1 MGRMPD
7 IEAAIFDFGGVLTEP
22 IFRRTHA
29 DDGHARLAR
38 FFVTEAVSVY
48 AEPTGEH
55 DLHLLETGRLSMSDF
70 VRRLVDRFVAAGN
83 PRMGLEEATN
93 ALFHESPL
101 VACAAMVD
109 AVKAVRDAGYR
120 TALLTNNAREWEASW
135 RGLIPV
141 DELFDVV
148 VDSSAVGLRKPDLE
162 IFNLTCEKLGVR
174 PERCLFVDDLRC
186 NVDAAESLGMEV
198 LHCTDPVQTAAV
210 VLERLL
216 PEAQLEAWR
225 AS

>member
-1 MGRMPD
+1 M
-7 IEAAIFDFGGVLTEP
+7 TE
-22 IFRRTHA
+22 
-29 DDGHARLAR
+29 
-38 FFVTEAVSVY
+38 FVS
-48 AEPTGEH
+48 
-55 DLHLLETGRLSMSDF
+55 
-70 VRRLVDRFVAAGN
+70 RLVDRFVAAGN
-83 PRMGLEEATN
+83 PPMDIDEAHD
-93 ALFHESPL
+93 ALFHESAL

-109 AVKAVRDAGYR
+109 AVRAVRDAGYR

-148 VDSSAVGLRKPDLE
+148 VDSSAVGLRKPDVE
-162 IFNLTCEKLGVR
+162 IYRLTCARLGVD
-174 PERCLFVDDLRC
+174 PQRCLFVDDLRC

-198 LHCTDPVQTAAV
+198 LHCTNPVQTAAV

-216 PEAQLEAWR
+216 PKAELEAWR